1 MLLLRE
7 IVVVYEVALFCS
19 CRVLALPAS
28 SCLIQT
34 RLCLPYLSRRCFSL
48 LLIVLHT
55 LLAPDSGGR
64 VIIGRAALPEEA
76 GGDDALLVGLGG
88 QVPVCCVLALVVV
101 HGGVG
106 VRRGQ
111 PGSVLVLVAPLLE
124 QAQPTAALLREAGR
138 GRRCRQVVLERRCC
152 RYVVLVDDAGGGA
165 ALRPA

>member
-1 MLLLRE
+1 M
-7 IVVVYEVALFCS
+7 
-19 CRVLALPAS
+19 
-28 SCLIQT
+28 
-34 RLCLPYLSRRCFSL
+34 
-48 LLIVLHT
+48 
-55 LLAPDSGGR
+55 
-64 VIIGRAALPEEA
+64 IIGRAALAEEA